1 MVTGPEA
8 TMVTVPEAND
18 ATEIP
23 PNRESEVLDF
33 VLGGSAEYT
42 RRDLI
47 EQSGVEEEQ
56 AAALWQAMGFP
67 QADEDAK
74 AFTASDLRALQ
85 VAKEL
90 QESGL
95 IDERLMLILARAMG
109 QSIARLAD
117 AHVAAYVDYVSEQ
130 NDGSGQNDAD
140 QNDNADQNDDADQND
155 AGENS
160 GAGTAPVSGTNG
172 TAPLVDQIE
181 WFLPRLDELVT
192 FVWRRQLASS
202 LEQLLPHAADEEK
215 PVSVGFV
222 DLAGFTKLSRQLSR
236 LELAQLTETF
246 ELTASGVVADLGG
259 RLVKTIGDEIM
270 YVAFDASCAVEIA
283 LTLIERLRDIDDIPP
298 VHAGVATGS
307 VLLRLGD
314 VYGSTVNIAARL
326 TGLARPDTLLVDKAT
341 AETLSDVAAY
351 SVKQTRHRRVSGYR
365 HLLPFSVRRDEGHD
379 QD

>member
-1 MVTGPEA
+1 
-8 TMVTVPEAND
+8 
-18 ATEIP
+18 
-23 PNRESEVLDF
+23 
-33 VLGGSAEYT
+33 
-42 RRDLI
+42 
-47 EQSGVEEEQ
+47 
-56 AAALWQAMGFP
+56 
-67 QADEDAK
+67 
-74 AFTASDLRALQ
+74 
-85 VAKEL
+85 
-90 QESGL
+90 
-95 IDERLMLILARAMG
+95 MLILARAMG

-117 AHVAAYVDYVSEQ
+117 AHVAAYVDYVAAQ
-130 NDGSGQNDAD
+130 NDGSD
-140 QNDNADQNDDADQND
+140 QTDSSDQTDQAAED
-155 AGENS
+155 SASDS
-160 GAGTAPVSGTNG
+160 GADGGSRSGTDGGAVSGTNG

-192 FVWRRQLASS
+192 FVWRRQLAGS

-314 VYGSTVNIAARL
+314 VYGSTVNTAARL
-326 TGLARPDTLLVDKAT
+326 PGLARRAPLLVDKAT
-341 AETLSDVAAY
+341 AEALPDTAEY
-351 SVKQTRHRRVSGYR
+351 TVKQTRHRRVSGYR
-365 HLLPFSVRRDEGHD
+365 HLLPFSVRRDEERD
-379 QD
+379 PS